1 MNTDLDKYKHSSYNI
16 GFDTHV
22 IFGAD
27 MSSSV
32 HIDDKNRDI
41 LIFGEEPT
49 QGFDNATLPAEA
61 KYPMTFTNQGKN
73 LYQVYIII
81 EATVSVNA
89 TKIRHFK
96 AKDSEIKD
104 YIHCISVIFYN

>member
-32 HIDDKNRDI
+32 HIDDK
-41 LIFGEEPT
+41 
-49 QGFDNATLPAEA
+49 
-61 KYPMTFTNQGKN
+61 
-73 LYQVYIII
+73 I
-81 EATVSVNA
+81 E
-89 TKIRHFK
+89 
-96 AKDSEIKD
+96 
-104 YIHCISVIFYN
+104 IS

>member
-49 QGFDNATLPAEA
+49 QGFDNAEA

-73 LYQVYIII
+73 LYQVYIIL

-104 YIHCISVIFYN
+104 YIHCV